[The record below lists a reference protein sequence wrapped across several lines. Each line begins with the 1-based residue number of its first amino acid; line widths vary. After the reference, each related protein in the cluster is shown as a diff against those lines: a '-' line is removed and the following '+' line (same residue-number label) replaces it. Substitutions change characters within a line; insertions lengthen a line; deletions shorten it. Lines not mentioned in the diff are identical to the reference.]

1 MGGHYRT
8 IILEEMRRQ
17 NVEIIPPPAEE
28 GPVNEMVCF
37 VGAVDPCDV
46 GSVMAI
52 HRLVPVYSEVQ
63 SFLTRRAE
71 LWASTR

>member
-1 MGGHYRT
+1 MTLTKLKKRELGH
-8 IILEEMRRQ
+8 
-17 NVEIIPPPAEE
+17 
-28 GPVNEMVCF
+28 EMVCF

-63 SFLTRRAE
+63 AFLTRRAE
-71 LWASTR
+71 LWALTR